1 MTKFNPYQI
10 ESTMYYNYQNIYK
23 SWRDHDKVT
32 KTNCLTDETHYT
44 FCEDLCRFILHK
56 DRVKSAENFI
66 KRMLNKFCKKTSP
79 QAYYEM
85 FISLITASNVFSAV
99 EMDDLSELCSNWYYN
114 IAYYDYERYVNE
126 EDWLKIMA
134 LR

>member
-1 MTKFNPYQI
+1 MTKFHPFEI
-10 ESTMYYNYQNIYK
+10 ESIMYENYQNIYK
-23 SWRDHDKVT
+23 SWRDHDKET

-44 FCEDLCRFILHK
+44 FCEDLCSFILCDDSLK
-56 DRVKSAENFI
+56 YAEDYI
-66 KRMLNKFCKKTSP
+66 KRMLKRFCKKTNP

-99 EMDDLSELCSNWYYN
+99 EMDDLSEVCSNWYCN